1 MSTPD
6 DRPIVLTRDNYV
18 VYDGGDRSMR
28 RYQAGERYQRALVV
42 EVDWKDADEETKQ
55 RLMQLAD
62 MLEAQENNEDGQHRS
77 WAPGGGPG

>member
-28 RYQAGERYQRALVV
+28 RYRAGERYQCALVI
-42 EVDWKDADEETKQ
+42 EADWEGADKETKA
-55 RLMQLAD
+55 RLRNLAE
-62 MLEAQENNEDGQHRS
+62 MLEAQEANEDGQHRS
-77 WAPGGGPG
+77 RAPGGGPG